1 VKSLKFK
8 KKTFLAWTKQEKQGQ
23 HYVKQCPNSSVF
35 FGQNFA
41 KCQPEKYD
49 FDLCKRIFH
58 EKNDPIF
65 PDFYDNFQ

>member
-1 VKSLKFK
+1 MVYHEQEK
-8 KKTFLAWTKQEKQGQ
+8 KKQGQ

-49 FDLCKRIFH
+49 FDLCKGIFH
-58 EKNDPIF
+58 EKNDPNF